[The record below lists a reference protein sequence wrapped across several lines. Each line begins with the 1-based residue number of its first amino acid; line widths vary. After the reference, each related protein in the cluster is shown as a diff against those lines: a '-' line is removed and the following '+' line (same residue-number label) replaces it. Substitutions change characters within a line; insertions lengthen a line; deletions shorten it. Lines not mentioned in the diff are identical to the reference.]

1 MTSTQK
7 YLEQAKE
14 IFNSFEKW
22 NAFLEL
28 YKIKDQLRGLWFQ
41 ELEDAVCR
49 KVNCIPDLKNKWSF
63 RKDQINSYGWYI
75 NEHGEDSLLVCFD
88 YNQFCIYID
97 GEEYDRVGIIE
108 KYRKTKLFNLYFND
122 NEIITNSKYRAA
134 KKNIIN
140 INGISDYDSLAY
152 YANKKSS
159 EHHILVDKISQF
171 FLDYLNDIE
180 IYNIINEI
188 GNEFKIN
195 KNL

>member
-1 MTSTQK
+1 M
-7 YLEQAKE
+7 
-14 IFNSFEKW
+14 
-22 NAFLEL
+22 
-28 YKIKDQLRGLWFQ
+28 
-41 ELEDAVCR
+41 
-49 KVNCIPDLKNKWSF
+49 
-63 RKDQINSYGWYI
+63 
-75 NEHGEDSLLVCFD
+75 
-88 YNQFCIYID
+88 
-97 GEEYDRVGIIE
+97 
-108 KYRKTKLFNLYFND
+108 FNLYFND
-122 NEIITNSKYRAA
+122 NEIITNSKYLAA